1 MRVKLKT
8 RKEIV
13 KGIIL
18 LEFDTLGQIV
28 NFEPGQFF
36 TLTLISPPFTDIR
49 GNSRIFGFVNSPTKK
64 DIQIITKSGPSA
76 FKKWLMQMP
85 IETEVQVDKINGIID
100 LPKNPNEQLVFLAS
114 GIGIAPIMSI
124 LRYLNEK
131 QLQYH
136 VILIYVNDS
145 REQTPFFEELT
156 NYSKVNALFK
166 LILTESINN
175 ELIQNNLP
183 ILRTSLYFVKGEQQF
198 VVGSIKI
205 LQALGIE
212 TNKISMEIFTGY

>member
-13 KGIIL
+13 KGIML
-18 LEFDTLGQIV
+18 FEFDTLGQIV

-36 TLTLISPPFTDIR
+36 TLTLISPPFTDAR
-49 GNSRIFGFVNSPTKK
+49 GNSRIFGFVNSPTNK
-64 DIQIITKSGPSA
+64 DIQIITKSGSSA
-76 FKKWLMQMP
+76 FKKSLMQMP
-85 IETEVQVDKINGIID
+85 IETEAQIDKINGMID
-100 LPKNPNEQLVFLAS
+100 LPKNPNEQLVFLAN

-124 LRYLNEK
+124 LRFTFEK
-131 QLQYH
+131 QLRYQI
-136 VILIYVNDS
+136 ILIYVNENK
-145 REQTPFFEELT
+145 EQTPFFDELT
-156 NYSKVNALFK
+156 NYSKVNTLFK

-183 ILRTSLYFVKGEQQF
+183 MLKPSLYFVKGEQQF
-198 VVGSIKI
+198 VVDSIKI
-205 LQALGIE
+205 LQEIGIE